1 MTTSENVDPVEI
13 QKFEDMA
20 RRWWDPLSEFK
31 PLHAINPLRM
41 TYIAER
47 AELAG
52 KRVLDIGCGG
62 GLLTE
67 ALATA
72 GASVTGI
79 DMGTL
84 PLQVAKLH
92 QHESNLEIEYLQC
105 TAEDYAAQHA
115 GTFDVVTCLE
125 MLEHV
130 PDPGSVINAC
140 AKLLKPG
147 GDLFL
152 STINRN
158 PKSYLFAIIGAEY
171 LLQLLPRGTH
181 DYQKFIRPSELASSL
196 RTHQFD
202 LRDLK
207 GLTYNPITQHYALGG
222 DTDVNYLMHACYEPN
237 AL

>member
-1 MTTSENVDPVEI
+1 MTNSENVDPIEI

-20 RRWWDPLSEFK
+20 RRWWDPSSEFK

-41 TYIAER
+41 SYIAER
-47 AELAG
+47 VELAG

-67 ALATA
+67 ALAQA
-72 GASVTGI
+72 EASVTGI

-92 QHESNLEIEYLQC
+92 QHESNLEIEYLQS
-105 TAEDYAAQHA
+105 TAEDYAEQHA

-130 PDPGSVINAC
+130 PDPGSIINAC

-207 GLTYNPITQHYALGG
+207 GMTYNPVTQHYALGEN
-222 DTDVNYLMHACYEPN
+222 TDVNYLMHACYEPN

>member
-92 QHESNLEIEYLQC
+92 QHESNLEIEYLQS
-105 TAEDYAAQHA
+105 TAEDYAEQHP

-207 GLTYNPITQHYALGG
+207 GMTYNPITRVYKLG
-222 DTDVNYLMHACYEPN
+222 DDVDVNYLAYARPEQP
-237 AL
+237 

>member
-1 MTTSENVDPVEI
+1 MTTSDNVDPIEI

-20 RRWWDPLSEFK
+20 RRWWDPDSEFK

-41 TYIAER
+41 NYIAER
-47 AELAG
+47 CELAG

-67 ALATA
+67 ALAMA

-84 PLQVAKLH
+84 PLQVARLH
-92 QHESNLEIEYLQC
+92 QHESNLEIEYLQS
-105 TAEDYAAQHA
+105 TAEDYAEQHA
-115 GTFDVVTCLE
+115 GSFDVVTCLE

-130 PDPGSVINAC
+130 PDPASIIKAC
-140 AKLLKPG
+140 ATLLKPG
-147 GDLFL
+147 GDLFV

-158 PKSYLFAIIGAEY
+158 PKSYLFSIIGAEY
-171 LLQLLPRGTH
+171 LLQLLPKGTH
-181 DYQKFIRPSELASSL
+181 DYQKFIRPSELASSF
-196 RTHQFD
+196 RTNQFD
-202 LRDLK
+202 LQNLK
-207 GLTYNPITQHYALGG
+207 GMTYNPITQHYALGE
-222 DTDVNYLMHACYEPN
+222 DTDVNYLMHARYEPN